1 MTKMGEPGEGE
12 QPGTMTREVAQ
23 VIIDLFRATHPS
35 AAAEI
40 GHFVD
45 SIIHGLGDDVPD
57 LDRVAE
63 RSGASV
69 SPRAAQAAVEFV
81 MAAML
86 VASR

>member
-1 MTKMGEPGEGE
+1 MAEVAEPTKDE
-12 QPGTMTREVAQ
+12 QPATMTPERAQ
-23 VIIDLFRATHPS
+23 VIIDLFRAAHPS
-35 AAAEI
+35 AAVEI

-45 SIIHGLGDDVPD
+45 GIIHGPGDDVPD

-69 SPRAAQAAVEFV
+69 SPQAAQAAVEFM

-86 VASR
+86 MASR

>member
-1 MTKMGEPGEGE
+1 MAEMAEMSKDE
-12 QPGTMTREVAQ
+12 QSATMTPQRAQ
-23 VIIDLFRATHPS
+23 VIIDLFRAGHPG

-45 SIIHGLGDDVPD
+45 SIIHGPGDDVPD

-63 RSGASV
+63 HSGASV
-69 SPRAAQAAVEFV
+69 SAQAAQAAVEFV

-86 VASR
+86 MASR

>member
-1 MTKMGEPGEGE
+1 MAKMVEPGKGE
-12 QPGTMTREVAQ
+12 QPGTMTREIAQ
-23 VIIDLFRATHPS
+23 VIIDLFRATHPG

-57 LDRVAE
+57 LDRVAD

-69 SPRAAQAAVEFV
+69 SPQAAQAAVEFV

-86 VASR
+86 AASR

>member
-1 MTKMGEPGEGE
+1 MAEPRKGD
-12 QPGTMTREVAQ
+12 QPGTMTSENAQ

-45 SIIHGLGDDVPD
+45 SVIHGPGDDLPD
-57 LDRVAE
+57 LGLVAE
-63 RSGASV
+63 HSGASV
-69 SPRAAQAAVEFV
+69 SPQAAQAAVEFV

-86 VASR
+86 MASR

>member
-1 MTKMGEPGEGE
+1 MTKMAEPTEGD
-12 QPGTMTREVAQ
+12 QPGTMTREKAQ

-35 AAAEI
+35 ASAEI

-45 SIIHGLGDDVPD
+45 SIIHGPGDDVPD

-63 RSGASV
+63 HSGAFV
-69 SPRAAQAAVEFV
+69 SSQAAQAAVEFV

-86 VASR
+86 MASR